1 MTSISGTIKSRFLPT
16 IFLSPHHSPAA
27 EGNDMG
33 SGTERKM
40 EGEREG
46 GREGVIQEETDY
58 ELDCVGYLN

>member
-40 EGEREG
+40 EG